1 MGPFQIL
8 VICDMG
14 LVLLLYWTLVRSMY
28 ISEENSLL
36 AHALPI
42 TLTALPAMDGPLP
55 DPSAH

>member
-1 MGPFQIL
+1 
-8 VICDMG
+8 
-14 LVLLLYWTLVRSMY
+14 MY